1 VEVGAAF
8 VARAQPF
15 EGVEPGEAALDH
27 PAVSAQAGAVGDPA
41 AGDPRSDAPGAQ
53 LPAVAVV
60 VVAAV
65 GEQLP
70 WAPAGRPRRPRIGG
84 TASTSGI
91 SWVMSL
97 RLPPVRLTASGM
109 PPASQIRWCL
119 EPGRPRSTGDGPTWS
134 PLSVEGPPV
143 KRVRS
148 SGFLRRPEVVSVRC
162 RGQGGAPV
170 DERP

>member
-1 VEVGAAF
+1 MDVGAPL
-8 VARAQPF
+8 VAGAQSLEAVQPSK
-15 EGVEPGEAALDH
+15 AALDD
-27 PAVSAQAGAVGDPA
+27 PALTAQAGAVGDAA
-41 AGDPRSDAPGAQ
+41 AGDPRSD
-53 LPAVAVV
+53 PALSELSAVDVV

-70 WAPAGRPRRPRIGG
+70 RAAAGRPRRPRIGG
-84 TASTSGI
+84 MASTSGM

-134 PLSVEGPPV
+134 PL
-143 KRVRS
+143 
-148 SGFLRRPEVVSVRC
+148 
-162 RGQGGAPV
+162 
-170 DERP
+170 